1 MRINRAQWGSAES
14 RWGSMSSIGGHW
26 SSVEIIGTQ
35 WESLRLNKA

>member
-1 MRINRAQWGSAES
+1 MRISRAQWGSAGS
-14 RWGSMSSIGGHW
+14 RWDSMSGTGGHW